1 MRLRESFQ
9 FYFTTAKQLGYR
21 YRFVA
26 DGAECSFILMLQSNR
41 SVRASLPEE
50 SFSRG
55 RWFARP

>member
-26 DGAECSFILMLQSNR
+26 GGAECSFML
-41 SVRASLPEE
+41 RA
-50 SFSRG
+50 RN
-55 RWFARP
+55 ADCNATI